1 VKTFLIWLVIFV
13 IGSSLWFWF
22 IYPTYLDVSECST
35 AVKESI
41 QSVANERNK
50 KVYEAKADTCQ
61 IEGQALIELS
71 NCYNEKKESG
81 LVPKVMIWY
90 PPFLF
95 EQQNLRK
102 QHEAQCLDSSP
113 LFIDR

>member
-1 VKTFLIWLVIFV
+1 MKTFLIWLIIFA
-13 IGSSLWFWF
+13 IGISLWFWF
-22 IYPTYLDVSECST
+22 IYPAYLDVNKCSM

-41 QSVANERNK
+41 QLVANERNK

-61 IEGQALIELS
+61 IEDQALIELS
-71 NCYNEKKESG
+71 ECYKEKKETG
-81 LVPKVMIWY
+81 LAQKVMIWY